1 MPTVIPDFW
10 GDYKTNVVIHYRS
23 QGTCGMD
30 LRKKKDLFGIHKGG

>member
-10 GDYKTNVVIHYRS
+10 GDYKTNVIHCRS